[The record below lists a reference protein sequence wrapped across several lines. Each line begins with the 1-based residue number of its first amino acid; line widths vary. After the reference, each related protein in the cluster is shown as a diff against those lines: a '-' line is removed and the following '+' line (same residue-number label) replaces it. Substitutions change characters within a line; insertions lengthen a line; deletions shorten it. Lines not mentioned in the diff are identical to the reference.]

1 MLSINGFIAS
11 LLSIIMNVCV
21 VALLLTTLPE
31 SKAKFAEGKDSKHDP
46 LMSLF
51 ANDGIKMYA
60 GLVAAIIAGMTFHF
74 SHSLSKM

>member
-1 MLSINGFIAS
+1 MFSINGFIAS

-21 VALLLTTLPE
+21 VALLLTTLPV

-51 ANDGIKMYA
+51 ANEEIKMYV

-74 SHSLSKM
+74 SHSLSKT